1 MTHHLA
7 GLAAGRVV
15 VALEGGYNLDIIAQV
30 IDEMISSIDK
40 K

>member
-1 MTHHLA
+1 MTHQLA

-30 IDEMISSIDK
+30 M
-40 K
+40 

>member
-30 IDEMISSIDK
+30 IDTYS
-40 K
+40 

>member
-7 GLAAGRVV
+7 GLAAGRGG

-30 IDEMISSIDK
+30 M
-40 K
+40 